1 MNTKNEHA
9 FFWFSVRWSTAV
21 SAALFLSIV
30 VSVANN
36 ASLKSSGVSLKN
48 YTQEKTQP
56 KLDAGNVS
64 NNSYP
69 EILSFKDISGFIFG
83 TSLSP
88 RRNINKSINVGKQLI
103 IVRS

>member
-1 MNTKNEHA
+1 MNTKKEHV
-9 FFWFSVRWSTAV
+9 FFWFSVRWSAAI

-36 ASLKSSGVSLKN
+36 SSLRSSGVLLKN

-56 KLDAGNVS
+56 KLDTGNVS
-64 NNSYP
+64 KNSYP
-69 EILSFKDISGFIFG
+69 ETLSFKDISGFIFG

-88 RRNINKSINVGKQLI
+88 RRNMNKSMNAVKELI